1 VREAVG
7 INEIHNFGKY
17 RVTGPDARA
26 WLDWI
31 MAGRIPKV
39 GRLSLTPMLSPAG
52 KLIGD
57 FTVTALAEEVFQLTA
72 SFGAQAFH
80 MRWFEQH
87 LEGYEVHIENVST
100 RRIGFQIAGPRARDV
115 LAATTRSDVSAAAFR
130 FMDAKT
136 IDVGPYQ
143 ALVQRVSYTGDL
155 GYEIYVNA
163 DEQYGLYQVLA
174 NAGEAHGMRP
184 FGMRAMMSL
193 RLEKF
198 FGSWMREFRPDYRPA
213 ETGMDRFVSYNKP
226 VDFIGKAAAAAEKSA
241 GPARTLCAFA
251 VDALDADVVADEPI
265 FDGDAVVGFVT
276 SGGYAH
282 YSHQSIA
289 LGFVPTELA
298 NDGQHFTI
306 EILGQRRPATLISTP
321 LVDADG
327 SRMRG

>member
-1 VREAVG
+1 
-7 INEIHNFGKY
+7 
-17 RVTGPDARA
+17 
-26 WLDWI
+26 

-39 GRLSLTPMLSPAG
+39 GRLSLTPMLSPSG

-57 FTVTALAEEVFQLTA
+57 FTVTALAEDAFQLTA
-72 SFGAQAFH
+72 SFGSQAYH
-80 MRWFEQH
+80 TRWFEQH
-87 LEGYEVHIENVST
+87 LAGYDVRIENVST

-115 LAATTRSDVSAAAFR
+115 LAAVTRADVSAAAFR
-130 FMDAKT
+130 FMDART

-174 NAGEAHGMRP
+174 EAGAAHGMRP

-198 FGSWMREFRPDYRPA
+198 FGSWMREFRPDYMPA

-226 VDFIGKAAAAAEKSA
+226 AAFIGKAAAAAEKSA

-251 VDALDADVVADEPI
+251 VDADDADVVADEPI
-265 FDGDAVVGFVT
+265 FDGEAVVGFVT

-282 YSHQSIA
+282 YSEQSVA
-289 LGFVPTELA
+289 LGFVPTEMA
-298 NDGQHFTI
+298 VDGRTFAI
-306 EILGQRRPATLISTP
+306 EILGDRRTATIITTP
-321 LVDADG
+321 LVDPGGA
-327 SRMRG
+327 RMRG